1 MELIPKTAIGIE
13 VVSVQTTE
21 LERLGML
28 KLFRINSKRLP
39 TDYNPGQATLR
50 PGMKISFTLPLGPI
64 GMRDM
69 GKLTNDSGCV
79 LCGKTKVSRC
89 VQCLAVSYCGKGVRL
104 IFLLCGISNSF
115 PRMSEDRLAE
125 PQSHLPFLKGWHL
138 AHHQL

>member
-1 MELIPKTAIGIE
+1 MLHVYSVKDIPLFIVAYKELHSTPKESLMELIPKTAIGIE

-28 KLFRINSKRLP
+28 KLFRINSKRLL
-39 TDYNPGQATLR
+39 TDYNPGQASLR

-104 IFLLCGISNSF
+104 IFSTLRNI
-115 PRMSEDRLAE
+115 
-125 PQSHLPFLKGWHL
+125 
-138 AHHQL
+138 